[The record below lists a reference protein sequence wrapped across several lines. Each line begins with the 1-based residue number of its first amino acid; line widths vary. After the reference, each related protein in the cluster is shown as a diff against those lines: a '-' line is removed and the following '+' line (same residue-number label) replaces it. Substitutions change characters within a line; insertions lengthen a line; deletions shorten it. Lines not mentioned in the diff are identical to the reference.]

1 MHQADLHPVIAHHVV
16 NTLQWQTLRPLQ
28 QASVSPILAGDH
40 CLLIAPT
47 AGGKTEAA
55 MLPLLSRAQ
64 FETWSGISVLYVCPL
79 RALLNN
85 LEPRL
90 DGYARWLGR
99 RARVWHG
106 DTTASAR
113 RSILVDPPD
122 ILLTTPESL
131 EAMLV
136 SARFDPH
143 TALASVRAVVVDEI
157 HAFAGDDRG
166 VHLRSL
172 LGRLA
177 KIAGQ
182 PIQRIGLSATVGN
195 PNELLQWLQGSA
207 SGVGRVIT
215 PEPSSSSGGSSGRM
229 SVVADADVTVDY
241 VGSLDNAAIV
251 IGAMHRGDK
260 KLIFV
265 DSRRDAERLAT
276 AIGAEGVT
284 AFVSH
289 SSLSSQERHRT
300 EKAFAES
307 TNCVVVAT
315 STLELGI
322 DVGDVDGVVQIGAPG
337 SVASFL
343 QRMGRSGRRAGSTRS
358 MLFLCPSEDDLLV
371 ALGLLTLWR
380 EGYVEP
386 ISAPPV
392 PRHLLAQQL
401 LALCLQEGRID
412 RHRWRDWLADFDA
425 ESLLDGEEI
434 IEYLLQTGHLDVDQG
449 LVFIG
454 PEADEKFG
462 KFYFRDLVSSFTSAP
477 QFSVLHGRHLLG
489 VVDPMMLIR
498 RVAGPR
504 RLLLA
509 GRSWQVLDIDWAR
522 RRLYVE
528 RSEIAGAAQ
537 WFSPAR
543 PKSFALTDAMRRV
556 ALGAEPT
563 SVRLSER
570 ARRAMSLVRASHE
583 PNVSKDVSMLVARD
597 GDWNS
602 WWTWA
607 GGRANLTLAS
617 ALDEVDPGLV
627 AEEGRTSDFTLRTAA
642 PAGAG
647 RLASALRQLRAAWP
661 AVSVPIDERGLRGL
675 KFSDMLPTA
684 LAVDTMSRRLIDE
697 AGALEVAQRGIVE
710 FS

>member
-1 MHQADLHPVIAHHVV
+1 MSTDLHPVVAHHVV
-16 NTLQWQTLRPLQ
+16 NTLQWRMLRPLQ
-28 QASVSPILAGDH
+28 QAAIGPVLAGEH

-55 MLPLLSRAQ
+55 VLPLLSRAQ
-64 FETWSGISVLYVCPL
+64 YDNWSGTSILYVCPL

-90 DGYARWLGR
+90 DSYARWLGR

-106 DTTASAR
+106 DTTAGVR
-113 RSILVDPPD
+113 RSIVADPPD

-131 EAMLV
+131 EAMMV

-177 KIAGQ
+177 KLTGQ

-195 PNELLQWLQGSA
+195 PDELLRWLQGSA
-207 SGVGRVIT
+207 VGVGRVIT
-215 PEPSSSSGGSSGRM
+215 PVLLDAEASPQP
-229 SVVADADVTVDY
+229 VAPVAQADVTVDY

-251 IGAMHRGDK
+251 IGALHRGEK

-276 AIGAEGVT
+276 AIGAQGVT

-307 TNCVVVAT
+307 TNCVIVAT

-322 DVGDVDGVVQIGAPG
+322 DVGDVDEVVQIGAPG

-343 QRMGRSGRRAGSTRS
+343 QRMGRSGRRAGSTRA
-358 MLFLCPSEDDLLV
+358 MLFLCPSEDELLV

-386 ISAPPV
+386 IVAPPV

-412 RHRWRDWLADFDA
+412 QYRWRDWLIDFDA
-425 ESLLDGEEI
+425 ESLRDGQEI
-434 IEYLLQTGHLDVDQG
+434 VDYLLETGHLDSDQG
-449 LVFIG
+449 LMFIG
-454 PEADEKFG
+454 PEADKKFG

-477 QFSVLHGRHLLG
+477 QFTVLHGRHQLG
-489 VVDPMMLIR
+489 VVDPMMVIR

-509 GRSWQVLDIDWAR
+509 GRSWQVVDIDWAR

-543 PKSFALTDAMRRV
+543 PKSFALVDAMRRV
-556 ALGAEPT
+556 AVGAEPPT
-563 SVRLSER
+563 VEISER
-570 ARRAMSLVRASHE
+570 ASRALSLLRASHG
-583 PNVSKDVSMLVARD
+583 PNVSSDVTVLVARD
-597 GDWNS
+597 GDWNT

-607 GGRANLTLAS
+607 GGRANLTLAT
-617 ALDEVDPGLV
+617 ALDVQDPGLV
-627 AEEGRTSDFTLRTAA
+627 AEEGRTSDFTLRIAA
-642 PAGAG
+642 EAGGG
-647 RLASALRQLRAAWP
+647 RLRDALRTLRTSWP
-661 AVSVPIDERGLRGL
+661 AVSIPIDERGLRGL
-675 KFSDMLPTA
+675 KFSDMLPIG
-684 LAVDTMSRRLIDE
+684 LAADTMSRRLTDE
-697 AGALEVAQRGIVE
+697 DGGRRVVSLPLK
-710 FS
+710 